1 MNLTKFLCGTAFAS
15 SSWFIG
21 NKVNAAPI
29 TDLKKDSIEIKNDTI
44 PLQQNDT
51 IISLADSIS
60 SDSLILAKKEANYA
74 NAEKLMFYLIANYEG
89 FKSQAYRL
97 SYIQNGKRVREKF
110 YTYNLG
116 NTITAEGN
124 KVKSTDRIT
133 STDESYDCYDAFMK
147 TSTPQ
152 NPVPLKDAMMLSLPI
167 DKMED
172 FEIAVMAEIGYNY
185 GPGLLVNKK
194 TKQPTGFAKLAST
207 YFNDRT
213 PENLDKFGKSFLA
226 HCTANGK
233 KLPSLEERRK
243 ISLSILKGDIIIYVN
258 DSVFSELP
266 PEKQSKAVNL
276 KTNILG
282 VLNGSHGNNDII
294 QKRLESGQYACGSGD
309 SIQHAIDTD
318 LNKRQRY
325 PQKGKPQTRKTNL
338 AQYVKQ
344 KKIAQR

>member
-1 MNLTKFLCGTAFAS
+1 MKLTKFLCGTALAS
-15 SSWFIG
+15 SSLFSVA
-21 NKVNAAPI
+21 KAHATPI
-29 TDLKKDSIEIKNDTI
+29 HDQKTDSIEIKNDTI
-44 PLQQNDT
+44 KQSPLPQEDNT
-51 IISLADSIS
+51 ISLADSINL
-60 SDSLILAKKEANYA
+60 DSLVLAKKEANYA

-89 FKSQAYRL
+89 FRSQPYRL
-97 SYIQNGKRVREKF
+97 RGEKF
-110 YTYNLG
+110 LTYNFG

-194 TKQPTGFAKLAST
+194 TKQPTEFAELAST
-207 YFNDRT
+207 YFNDKT

-226 HCTANGK
+226 HCTARGRVHPVLK
-233 KLPSLEERRK
+233 ERRK
-243 ISLSILKGDIIIYVN
+243 ISLSILKGDIIVYVD

-294 QKRLESGQYACGSGD
+294 QKRLESGQYTCGSGD

-325 PQKGKPQTRKTNL
+325 TQKGKPQTRKTNL

>member
-1 MNLTKFLCGTAFAS
+1 MSLKAKFICGTIFAS
-15 SSWFIG
+15 SWFAG
-21 NKVNAAPI
+21 TKANATPI
-29 TDLKKDSIEIKNDTI
+29 HDQKTDSIEIK
-44 PLQQNDT
+44 NDT

-60 SDSLILAKKEANYA
+60 NDSLVLAKKEANFT
-74 NAEKLMFYLIANYEG
+74 NAEKLTFYLTANHEG
-89 FKSQAYRL
+89 FCSQAYRL
-97 SYIQNGKRVREKF
+97 SYRQNGRRFTEKF
-110 YTYNLG
+110 YTYNIG

-124 KVKSTDRIT
+124 KVKATDQIT
-133 STDESYDCYDAFMK
+133 SAKESFECYDAFMK
-147 TSTPQ
+147 IPTAQ
-152 NPVPLKDAMMLSLPI
+152 NPVPLKEAMMLSLPL

-233 KLPSLEERRK
+233 KLSSLEERRK

-294 QKRLESGQYACGSGD
+294 QKRLESGQYTCGSGD

-325 PQKGKPQTRKTNL
+325 TQKGKAPARKPNL